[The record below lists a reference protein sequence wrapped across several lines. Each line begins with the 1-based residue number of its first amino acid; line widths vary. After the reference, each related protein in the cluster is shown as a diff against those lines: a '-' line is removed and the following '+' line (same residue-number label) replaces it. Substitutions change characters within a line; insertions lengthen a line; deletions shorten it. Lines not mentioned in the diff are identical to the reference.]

1 MKRSEV
7 DRSKL
12 SPMMAQ
18 YMEIKDSHQNEL
30 LFYRL
35 GDFYELFFEDGI
47 IASKELELTLTGRN
61 AGLEERVPMCGVP
74 HHAVKSYI
82 ERLVNK
88 GYRVA
93 ICEQLEDPRFTKGM
107 VKRGVIDVIS
117 KGTVADF
124 EFLDSFSNSYIAS
137 IIEFIDVYIVT
148 ILDISTGKLLSVTL
162 ERNETKL
169 INLIESYQIKE
180 IILKDF
186 EEKELIDR
194 LKNVYNIEVE
204 YSQESYDNVPSALFT
219 NINDVRVKLGVCHL
233 YYYLINVELKDL
245 SGISEIK
252 IIDQNDYL
260 QMDIHTIRNLELVET
275 MRSKER
281 QYSLLWLLDKCKT
294 AMGSRKLKEWILNPI
309 RNNDILNSRYDK
321 IEKLNNEFI
330 LKDELRTYLDE
341 VYDIERLTGKVT
353 NGSLNARD
361 LLQLKKSLQILPKIR
376 DINEKLGFN
385 YTIDTFDELTRLLED
400 AIDENAP
407 ISVKEGGMIKSG
419 YSKELDE
426 LKEIKAGGKKF
437 IASFEEKIKNETGIK
452 NLKVGFN
459 KVFGYYIEISKGQ
472 ANTVKEEF
480 GWDRKQTLTNCERFI
495 SPELKE
501 KESLILNAEEK
512 IIDLEYDLFNDIK
525 SKVKDDILNIRNV
538 AENISE
544 LDVLASLSKVSE
556 ENNFV
561 RPILNN
567 NHVIEIIGGRH
578 PVVEIVSNDT
588 YVDND
593 CIMDDKITTFLIT
606 GPNMSGKS
614 TYMRQI
620 AITIIM
626 AQIGSYVPCQSA
638 NLPIIDK
645 IFTRIGA
652 SDDLVG
658 GQSTFMVEMLEAN
671 NAITNATKDSLILF
685 DELGRG
691 TATYDGIA
699 LAQAILEYVS
709 DNIKC
714 KTFFST
720 HYHEITSLDQKYS
733 SIKNVHVD
741 ACEEDGKLV
750 FLHKVKDG
758 AIDKSYGI
766 HVAALA
772 NMPDVLISRANEILN
787 QYESK
792 KQNIK
797 SDNIQLSFSFEESN
811 KDPLKDFLEDINPDQ
826 MTPIEA
832 LNTLYEL
839 KEKYKK

>member
-1 MKRSEV
+1 MESAVSSFV
-7 DRSKL
+7 D
-12 SPMMAQ
+12 
-18 YMEIKDSHQNEL
+18 
-30 LFYRL
+30 
-35 GDFYELFFEDGI
+35 
-47 IASKELELTLTGRN
+47 
-61 AGLEERVPMCGVP
+61 
-74 HHAVKSYI
+74 
-82 ERLVNK
+82 
-88 GYRVA
+88 
-93 ICEQLEDPRFTKGM
+93 
-107 VKRGVIDVIS
+107 
-117 KGTVADF
+117 
-124 EFLDSFSNSYIAS
+124 
-137 IIEFIDVYIVT
+137 
-148 ILDISTGKLLSVTL
+148 
-162 ERNETKL
+162 
-169 INLIESYQIKE
+169 
-180 IILKDF
+180 
-186 EEKELIDR
+186 
-194 LKNVYNIEVE
+194 
-204 YSQESYDNVPSALFT
+204 
-219 NINDVRVKLGVCHL
+219 
-233 YYYLINVELKDL
+233 
-245 SGISEIK
+245 
-252 IIDQNDYL
+252 
-260 QMDIHTIRNLELVET
+260 
-275 MRSKER
+275 
-281 QYSLLWLLDKCKT
+281 
-294 AMGSRKLKEWILNPI
+294 
-309 RNNDILNSRYDK
+309 
-321 IEKLNNEFI
+321 
-330 LKDELRTYLDE
+330 
-341 VYDIERLTGKVT
+341 
-353 NGSLNARD
+353 
-361 LLQLKKSLQILPKIR
+361 
-376 DINEKLGFN
+376 
-385 YTIDTFDELTRLLED
+385 
-400 AIDENAP
+400 
-407 ISVKEGGMIKSG
+407 
-419 YSKELDE
+419 
-426 LKEIKAGGKKF
+426 
-437 IASFEEKIKNETGIK
+437 
-452 NLKVGFN
+452 
-459 KVFGYYIEISKGQ
+459 
-472 ANTVKEEF
+472 EF

-652 SDDLVG
+652 SDDLVSG
-658 GQSTFMVEMLEAN
+658 ESTFMVEMKEACK
-671 NAITNATKDSLILF
+671 AILNATKDSLILF

>member
-219 NINDVRVKLGVCHL
+219 NIKDVRVKLGVCHL

-426 LKEIKAGGKKF
+426 LKEIKAGGKKV

-472 ANTVKEEF
+472 ASTVKEEF

-720 HYHEITSLDQKYS
+720 HYHEITSLDQRYS

-797 SDNIQLSFSFEESN
+797 SDNIQLSFGFEESN
-811 KDPLKDFLEDINPDQ
+811 KDSLKDFLEDINPDQ